1 VKRTIAA
8 TLLATAIAAVLP
20 ITIASATRAA
30 ATTISVSGKEFSFTL
45 SKKSGRRGM
54 FIFKFKNVGAVAHDF
69 KIVGKKT
76 PLLQPGTSAKLTV
89 KITKP
94 GRYRYLCT
102 VPGHAAAGM
111 KGTFVVK

>member
-8 TLLATAIAAVLP
+8 TLLATLLAAMLP
-20 ITIASATRAA
+20 IAIASARRAA
-30 ATTISVSGKEFSFTL
+30 VTTISVSGKEFSFTL
-45 SKKSGRRGM
+45 SKKSGRHGT
-54 FIFKFKNVGAVAHDF
+54 FVFKFRNVGALAHDF
-69 KIVGKKT
+69 KIAGKKT
-76 PLLQPGTSAKLTV
+76 PLVQPGASAKLTV

-111 KGTFVVK
+111 KGTFVVR